1 MMHIKIHC
9 DKLVK
14 VMDKVTVFL
23 SMGININT
31 LYSQNLELIEIRNV
45 KQTLSFYIKRTLT
58 H

>member
-1 MMHIKIHC
+1 MMRIKIHC

-23 SMGININT
+23 SMEININT

>member
-23 SMGININT
+23 SMEININT

>member
-1 MMHIKIHC
+1 MMHIKIRC

-23 SMGININT
+23 SMEININT

>member
-23 SMGININT
+23 SMEININT

-45 KQTLSFYIKRTLT
+45 KQTLSFYIMRTLT